1 MHGTSLL
8 FFMIFL
14 IKGEAMFSIELT
26 ELEKQVIKNALV
38 FIKNSNEKI
47 PEKTV
52 SELIQKFKD

>member
-1 MHGTSLL
+1 
-8 FFMIFL
+8 
-14 IKGEAMFSIELT
+14 MFSIELT

-38 FIKNSNEKI
+38 FIKNSDEKI